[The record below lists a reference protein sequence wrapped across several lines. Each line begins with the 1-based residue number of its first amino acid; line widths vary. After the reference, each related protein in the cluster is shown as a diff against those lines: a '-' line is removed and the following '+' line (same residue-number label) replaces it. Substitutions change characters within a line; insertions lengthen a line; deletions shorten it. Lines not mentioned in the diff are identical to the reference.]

1 MAAYLSAGLERVK
14 EPRMTV
20 ASNYLQAT
28 MILDRMNPKSRMLMR
43 TN

>member
-14 EPRMTV
+14 EPRLTV
-20 ASNYLQAT
+20 ASNYLQT
-28 MILDRMNPKSRMLMR
+28 TPIFDPINPKSRMLMR